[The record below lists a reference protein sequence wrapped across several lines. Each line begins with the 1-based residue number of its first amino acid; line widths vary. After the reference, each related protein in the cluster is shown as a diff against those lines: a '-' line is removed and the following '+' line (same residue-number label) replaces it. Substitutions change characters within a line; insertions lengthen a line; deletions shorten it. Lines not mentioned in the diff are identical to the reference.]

1 MLQNPNMTEKRIVLL
16 GKTGAGKSAAGNTI
30 LGTRLFKSQ
39 LRSISVTK
47 DCDKKR
53 EMVCGQSLAVI
64 DTPGLFDT
72 KFTQEEAIE
81 KITMCINLSSPGP
94 HVFLI
99 VIKLGRFTEEEQ
111 KTVKMIQ
118 KLFGNEASKY
128 TMVLF
133 THGDK
138 LRDGTI
144 EEFLFGNQNLV
155 SLVDQCNGGY
165 HVFNNKDKN
174 PSQVTELLEKI
185 NNMVMMNGGSHYT
198 TEMFQ
203 EAEREIEEEKNRIL
217 RENEETRNKEE
228 EKLKKIFEGEALE
241 KARMELREKHER
253 EAREK
258 AERMS
263 TAGHY
268 LVVAGSV
275 AASGATIGGVI
286 AGPAGAAVG
295 ALAGAIAGVIEV
307 LFEEY
312 VCCIQ

>member
-1 MLQNPNMTEKRIVLL
+1 MLQNMTEKRIVLL

-39 LRSISVTK
+39 LRSNSVTK
-47 DCDKKR
+47 DCEKKR
-53 EMVCGQSLAVI
+53 EIVCGQSLAVI

-72 KFTQEEAIE
+72 KFTQEEAKE
-81 KITMCINLSSPGP
+81 KIALCINFSSPGP

-99 VIKLGRFTEEEQ
+99 VIKLGRFTKEEQ
-111 KTVKMIQ
+111 ETVELIQ
-118 KLFGNEASKY
+118 KLFGDEASKY

-133 THGDK
+133 THGEK
-138 LRDGTI
+138 LQDRTI
-144 EEFLFGNQNLV
+144 EEFLSGSPNLV
-155 SLVDQCNGGY
+155 NLVDQCKGGY

-203 EAEREIEEEKNRIL
+203 EAERKIEEEKNRIL
-217 RENEETRNKEE
+217 RENEEKRNKEE
-228 EKLKKIFEGEALE
+228 EKLKKILEGEALE

-258 AERMS
+258 AEKMN
-263 TAGHY
+263 TAVHY
-268 LVVAGSV
+268 LGVAGSV
-275 AASGATIGGVI
+275 AASGATIGGII
-286 AGPAGAAVG
+286 AGPPGAAVG
-295 ALAGAIAGVIEV
+295 ALAGAITGVIEV